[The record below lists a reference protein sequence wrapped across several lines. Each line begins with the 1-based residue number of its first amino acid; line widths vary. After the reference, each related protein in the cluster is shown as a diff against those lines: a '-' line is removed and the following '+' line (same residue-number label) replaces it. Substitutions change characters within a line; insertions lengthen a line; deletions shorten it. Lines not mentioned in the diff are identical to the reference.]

1 MEDLKR
7 PVGRLREQLAIFEE
21 KVRKIEA
28 EKQAA
33 ETRAE
38 NAEKRVRIQLLVSF
52 QFMLLFYF
60 VHYFVMFHHFNF
72 TLQIADLQQMAAFG
86 AQELDTLKNRAE
98 DAEREVRRLEKEKC
112 VNEARTKRRVSV
124 YLLINKPVYT
134 TVISAF
140 FFFFWLCRVSCIH
153 STDC

>member
-1 MEDLKR
+1 MTRVVTMEDLKR
-7 PVGRLREQLAIFEE
+7 PVGRLREELAISEQ
-21 KVRKIEA
+21 KVRKMEA

-38 NAEKRVRIQLLVSF
+38 NVERRVRIQLLVSF

-60 VHYFVMFHHFNF
+60 IHYFVMFHHFNF
-72 TLQIADLQQMAAFG
+72 TLQIADLQQMAAFR
-86 AQELDTLKNRAE
+86 AQESDTLRNRAE

-112 VNEARTKRRVSV
+112 VDEARTKRRVSV
-124 YLLINKPVYT
+124 HLLINSYLF
-134 TVISAF
+134 IYF
-140 FFFFWLCRVSCIH
+140 FPLCRVSRIH